1 MPDQSYR
8 TFLKNLEQ
16 QGHLLRFTKEVD
28 PLANLSAIEWRVYNE
43 MGRSSLFTNVR
54 GHPDWQV
61 ASQILADRA
70 KWSIALGV
78 DEDDLLDWL
87 VERTDN
93 PVDMVEVST
102 ADAPLQEMVTQG
114 DNVNLDDVP
123 TVITSENDGGR
134 YLASGMAVIR
144 DPETGQFNVSIHRQQ
159 IFDRNT
165 TGMIMVPR
173 HARAIYDKYC
183 AQNEPMPIAFFYG
196 VHPAI
201 FFSASV
207 TTRMGLNEL
216 TIAGSLLGEGVR
228 TVKCRTNDLVVPAE
242 AEMVLEGVVM
252 PNETRPEGPFG
263 EIVGTYA
270 DAGES
275 EVFHVNAM
283 TRRADLIHY
292 GIHCGFP
299 VTDTQGVMCLG
310 LEAATKTHLHTGRGR
325 HEPDGCALPR
335 RLRHDGFGPQ
345 GQTAGGGVG
354 EYSADGGAL
363 RSLSAPEAG
372 DRRGRGYRCRRPAPG
387 DVVADHS
394 GACGAGC
401 GDDPEHPHLRPR
413 QGLGRVYLPPIFGP
427 RP

>member
-1 MPDQSYR
+1 M
-8 TFLKNLEQ
+8 
-16 QGHLLRFTKEVD
+16 RFTKEVD
-28 PLANLSAIEWRVYNE
+28 PLANLSAIEWRAYNE
-43 MGRSSLFTNVR
+43 MGRSSLFTNVK

-144 DPETGQFNVSIHRQQ
+144 DPETGQLNVSIHRQQ

-183 AQNEPMPIAFFYG
+183 AQNEAMPIAFFYG

-228 TVKCRTNDLVVPAE
+228 TVKCRTKTWWYPPRWRWCWRVSSCR
-242 AEMVLEGVVM
+242 
-252 PNETRPEGPFG
+252 TR
-263 EIVGTYA
+263 
-270 DAGES
+270 
-275 EVFHVNAM
+275 
-283 TRRADLIHY
+283 
-292 GIHCGFP
+292 CG
-299 VTDTQGVMCLG
+299 
-310 LEAATKTHLHTGRGR
+310 
-325 HEPDGCALPR
+325 
-335 RLRHDGFGPQ
+335 
-345 GQTAGGGVG
+345 
-354 EYSADGGAL
+354 
-363 RSLSAPEAG
+363 
-372 DRRGRGYRCRRPAPG
+372 RRGRSARSSAPMRMRVSRRFFT
-387 DVVADHS
+387 S
-394 GACGAGC
+394 T
-401 GDDPEHPHLRPR
+401 R
-413 QGLGRVYLPPIFGP
+413 
-427 RP
+427 